1 MYVLALDTALAA
13 CSAAVLDTRHGI
25 LASASVAM
33 RRGHAEALL
42 PAVHQVM
49 DDAGV
54 AFSDLDRIAVT
65 VGPGSFTG
73 LRVGVSA
80 ARGIALAARRPAV
93 GITTLAAF
101 AAPALILAQ
110 GTPVLAVIDARHGQF
125 YAQTFGGGG
134 ATEARIALQAQ
145 NGSLRFSVSDDGAG
159 YDARHTP
166 MGSGLRNMSDRL
178 AALGGRLEVRS
189 APSQGTTITGHLP
202 IPSASDGHERAI
214 VADSPAAANRTPGG
228 ALAGRDASDN

>member
-13 CSAAVLDTRHGI
+13 CSVAVLDSRHGI
-25 LASASVAM
+25 LASASVPM

-42 PAVHQVM
+42 PSINHVM

-80 ARGIALAARRPAV
+80 ARGIALAAGKPAV
-93 GITTLAAF
+93 GVTTLAAF

-110 GTPVLAVIDARHGQF
+110 GTPVLAVVDARHGQF
-125 YAQTFGGGG
+125 YAQTVGDVGAAEARMVSLSEIMELASAPIRIAGNCIDLVAAAWPRGRPSHVAVDASEAPDIGWVARLG
-134 ATEARIALQAQ
+134 ATS
-145 NGSLRFSVSDDGAG
+145 SLNAG
-159 YDARHTP
+159 PKPFYLRAADARP
-166 MGSGLRNMSDRL
+166 Q
-178 AALGGRLEVRS
+178 A
-189 APSQGTTITGHLP
+189 SQLP
-202 IPSASDGHERAI
+202 QQ
-214 VADSPAAANRTPGG
+214 
-228 ALAGRDASDN
+228 

>member
-25 LASASVAM
+25 LASASVTM

-125 YAQTFGGGG
+125 YAQTFGGGS
-134 ATEARIALQAQ
+134 ATEARIAPLADIVELASEPIRIAG
-145 NGSLRFSVSDDGAG
+145 NCADLVAVAWPRGKPSHVTVDPNEAPDIGWVARLGAASSLDAAPKPFYLRAA
-159 YDARHTP
+159 DARP
-166 MGSGLRNMSDRL
+166 Q
-178 AALGGRLEVRS
+178 
-189 APSQGTTITGHLP
+189 APQLP
-202 IPSASDGHERAI
+202 QQ
-214 VADSPAAANRTPGG
+214 
-228 ALAGRDASDN
+228 